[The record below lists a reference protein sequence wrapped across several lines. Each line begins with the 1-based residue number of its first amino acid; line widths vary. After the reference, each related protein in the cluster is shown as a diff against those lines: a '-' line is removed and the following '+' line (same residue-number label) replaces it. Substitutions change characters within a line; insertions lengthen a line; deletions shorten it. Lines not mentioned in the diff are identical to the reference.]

1 MLRESPT
8 PKYNTPHTRGPIH
21 PLCVGIFIESGLK
34 RKHTHAAR
42 RNKRTPV
49 AHDAHA
55 TARPIATTGRTSRKC
70 VSMLSDR
77 ARSVAM
83 AILTFNVAIVSGIGN
98 NRTNILRR
106 FPECV
111 RREARSQH
119 MEDLQLLVPL
129 LCMASHGAP
138 ATFVELGAFTGVEF
152 SNTVM
157 LEQCYNWNGILI
169 EGNPRNYA
177 KLVQSKRTAPKIHS
191 AVCSGGDSTVKFA
204 VGGDDRAG
212 EPTLRPSSIKNKISR
227 DDTTE
232 VVEVPCTSFERLMVR
247 GGQPNGVSML
257 FLDVEGAEAKV
268 LATADL
274 SKIAVILV
282 EASDMGRHKSAVEP
296 LLHAA
301 GFERT
306 RALEASSW
314 NPVYVRKGGPMR
326 QHCITCAKDPKC
338 RAKALGT

>member
-1 MLRESPT
+1 
-8 PKYNTPHTRGPIH
+8 
-21 PLCVGIFIESGLK
+21 
-34 RKHTHAAR
+34 
-42 RNKRTPV
+42 
-49 AHDAHA
+49 
-55 TARPIATTGRTSRKC
+55 
-70 VSMLSDR
+70 
-77 ARSVAM
+77 
-83 AILTFNVAIVSGIGN
+83 
-98 NRTNILRR
+98 
-106 FPECV
+106 
-111 RREARSQH
+111 
-119 MEDLQLLVPL
+119 
-129 LCMASHGAP
+129 MASHGAP
-138 ATFVELGAFTGVEF
+138 ATFVELGAFTGVEY

-157 LEQCYNWNGILI
+157 LEQCYNWKGILI

-191 AVCSGGDSTVKFA
+191 AVCGGGDGTVRFA
-204 VGGDDRAG
+204 LGGDDRAG
-212 EPTLRPSSIKNKISR
+212 EPTLRPSAITKKLSKR
-227 DDTTE
+227 DTSE

-282 EASDMGRHKSAVEP
+282 EAADAARHQNDVEP

-306 RALEASSW
+306 RALEMSSW

-326 QHCITCAKDPKC
+326 QHCITCAKDLKC
-338 RAKALGT
+338 RAAALGA